1 MSSDLLPLITMDQVI
16 SRRAKT
22 HDDTPLLSYGG
33 ETEFAQYTGAGIE
46 RLSRHAANAYTEILG
61 GFANGSSKTVAM
73 VGISNMEYYITF
85 IALQRVGIT
94 AMLISPRLPDQGFTH
109 LLQKTGCSVA
119 IASQSARKS
128 LERACEAVN
137 MEISILPMLDAE
149 DFTTTTFIN
158 RFGGPLKPIDTSDQ
172 QGFIIHSG
180 GTTGLPKPVRLFT
193 KAWLLQAANVAGRMP
208 QVDALTT
215 LPLFHSFGIATLLR
229 CLVNGRCLSIM
240 NASRPITAST
250 VLSGLEKT
258 SSEALV
264 TVPYILKFFTEIDGG
279 VERLARLRQV
289 ISAGSA
295 IPDDLGNQISDAGAK
310 IYHLYGQT
318 ESGALMEACQDQ
330 WNWVTPLPSAK
341 PFLKF
346 EPVGEDV
353 YHLIVLPG
361 LPTKVLS
368 EREDGSYPTKDL
380 FQKHPTD
387 PQKWK
392 FVARQDDI
400 IVLVNGE
407 KADPIPLEDSVKQNP
422 NVRTAM
428 VFGAQ
433 KDSLGMIVVPSER
446 AASLNQGASAIV
458 ESILP
463 DLALGNSRVPA
474 YARISPDAIIVTHPD
489 VSLPMTDKATI
500 IRSRFLKQFEKDI
513 DDYYTM
519 KEVSGSGKKATTPD
533 EVRDFVRQVVTEQL
547 DLDEQKGA
555 EFTDESDL
563 FSLGMDSLQATNVRS
578 RVLKGVELDGQSLAT
593 NVVFDHPTVELLT
606 SHLIER
612 RAGRDQNV
620 REPREVALEMIR
632 KYSDFVEPPEV
643 DTMTADKDCV
653 LLTGATGSIGAHIL
667 SSLVLRENVSKIVC
681 LVRADSDQAAALRV
695 EGALR
700 KMRLLEHLSA
710 AQMDKILALPSNLSE
725 EHLGLSASSYDTLLT
740 SVTCVIHNAWPVN
753 FNMNLQSF
761 EQSGTRSTHNLIN
774 LSLKSRLQ
782 QKPTFVLISSLAA
795 VLQAKQLPI
804 PERRHGWE
812 AVASMGYGQSKW
824 VAEEICVAAAEK
836 AGLNTRVVRIGQVA
850 GDTQHG
856 IWSATEAFPTTV
868 RCALTIGALP
878 VIEGEDEE
886 LSWLPVD
893 KTAATVVDLS
903 LLDRA
908 GTDVASA
915 VPPFSLFHV
924 ANPSLLKWNRDFLP
938 ALKSQGLQFEALPQR
953 DWVKRLE
960 GNPDVGKNPAYKLVD
975 FFKQKYGRI
984 SESSVQPT
992 LDVTLTR
999 QFSPSLRE
1007 ETTINDA
1014 LVGRFLRYWTH
1025 EAWAS

>member
-1 MSSDLLPLITMDQVI
+1 MSSDLQPLVTMDQVI
-16 SRRAKT
+16 NRRAKT
-22 HDDTPLLSYGG
+22 HDQSPLLSYAG
-33 ETEFAQYTGAGIE
+33 ETDFAQYTGADIE
-46 RLSRHAANAYTEILG
+46 RLSRYAANAYMEILSDVSKES
-61 GFANGSSKTVAM
+61 AKTVAM

-85 IALQRVGIT
+85 LALQRVGIT

-109 LLQKTGCSVA
+109 LLQKTGCRVA
-119 IASQSARKS
+119 IASKGARNS
-128 LERACEAVN
+128 LERACKSADLDV
-137 MEISILPMLDAE
+137 SILPMLDVE
-149 DFTTTTFIN
+149 DFANSTFIN

-180 GTTGLPKPVRLFT
+180 GTTGLPKPVRLFA

-208 QVDALTT
+208 QVETLTT
-215 LPLFHSFGIATLLR
+215 LPLFHSFGVATLLR
-229 CLVNGRCLSIM
+229 SLVNGKCLSIM
-240 NASRPITAST
+240 NATRPITAST

-264 TVPYILKFFTEIDGG
+264 TVPYILKFFTEIEGG
-279 VERLARLRQV
+279 VERLAQLRQV

-295 IPDDLGNQISDAGAK
+295 IPDDLGNQISDAGAR

-341 PFLKF
+341 PFLRF
-346 EPVGEDV
+346 EPVGDDI

-407 KADPIPLEDSVKQNP
+407 KADPIPLEDAVKKHS
-422 NVRTAM
+422 NVRAAV

-433 KDSLGMIVVPSER
+433 KDSLGMIIVPSQK
-446 AASLNQGASAIV
+446 AADLGLSASAV
-458 ESILP
+458 VDSVLP
-463 DLALGNSRVPA
+463 ELALGNSRVPA
-474 YARISPDAIIVTHPD
+474 YARISPEAVIVTAAD
-489 VSLPMTDKATI
+489 VQLPMTDKATI
-500 IRSRFLKQFEKDI
+500 IRSRFLKQFEEDI
-513 DDYYTM
+513 DRYYTM
-519 KEVSGSGKKATTPD
+519 KETSGSGIKAKEPA
-533 EVRDFVRQVVTEQL
+533 EVCEFVRQVITEQL
-547 DLDEQKGA
+547 DLDEQKMS
-555 EFTDESDL
+555 EFTDGSDL

-578 RVLKGVELDGQSLAT
+578 RVLKRVELNGQSLAT

-606 SHLIER
+606 SHLLER
-612 RAGRDQNV
+612 QAGRGQEV
-620 REPREVALEMIR
+620 REPREVALQMICQ
-632 KYSDFVEPPEV
+632 YSDFVEPQVGNLSAEGE
-643 DTMTADKDCV
+643 CV

-667 SSLVLRENVSKIVC
+667 SSLILRENVSRVVC
-681 LVRADSDQAAALRV
+681 PVRADDDQSALRRV
-695 EGALR
+695 ESALR
-700 KMRLLEHLSA
+700 KMRLL
-710 AQMDKILALPSNLSE
+710 SNLSALHME
-725 EHLGLSASSYDTLLT
+725 KITALSSNLSDGHLGLSPSTYDSLLT
-740 SVTCVIHNAWPVN
+740 SVTSIIHNAWPVN

-761 EQSGTRSTHNLIN
+761 EQAGTRSTYNLLN
-774 LSLKSRLQ
+774 LALRSHLQ
-782 QKPTFVLISSLAA
+782 QKPTVVFISSLAA
-795 VLQAKQLPI
+795 VLQATPLPI
-804 PERRHGWE
+804 PERRHGWDG
-812 AVASMGYGQSKW
+812 VAAMGYGQSKW

-836 AGLNTRVVRIGQVA
+836 TGLNTRVVRIGQVA

-856 IWSATEAFPTTV
+856 IWSATEAFPSTV
-868 RCALTIGALP
+868 QCALTIGALP
-878 VIEGEDEE
+878 VVEGADEE

-908 GTDVASA
+908 DAGAVSA
-915 VPPFSLFHV
+915 VPRFSLFHV
-924 ANPSLLKWNRDFLP
+924 ANPCLLRWNQDFLP
-938 ALKSQGLQFEALPQR
+938 ALKRQGLQFEALPQR
-953 DWVKRLE
+953 EWVQRLE
-960 GNPDVGKNPAYKLVD
+960 ANPDVSRNPAYKLVD
-975 FFKQKYGRI
+975 FFKQKYGQV

-999 QFSPSLRE
+999 QLSPSLRE
-1007 ETTINDA
+1007 EARIDDG
-1014 LVGRFLRYWTH
+1014 LVGRFLKYWVEEGWT
-1025 EAWAS
+1025 S

>member
-1 MSSDLLPLITMDQVI
+1 MSSDLLPLVTMDQVI

-22 HDDTPLLSYGG
+22 HDRTSILSYAG
-33 ETEFAQYTGAGIE
+33 ENDFAQYTGAEIE
-46 RLSRHAANAYTEILG
+46 RLSRYAANAYAEILSG
-61 GFANGSSKTVAM
+61 LKEGSSKTVAM

-94 AMLISPRLPDQGFTH
+94 AMLISPRLPDQGFAH
-109 LLQKTGCSVA
+109 LLRKTNCNVA
-119 IASQSARKS
+119 ITSKGARKS
-128 LERACEAVN
+128 LERACKSAN
-137 MEISILPMLDAE
+137 MDVSILPMLDAE
-149 DFTTTTFIN
+149 DFATTTFIN
-158 RFGGPLKPIDTSDQ
+158 RFGGPLKPVDTSDQ

-180 GTTGLPKPVRLFT
+180 GTTGLPKPVRLYA
-193 KAWLLQAANVAGRMP
+193 KAWLLQAANVASRMP
-208 QVDALTT
+208 QVDTLTT
-215 LPLFHSFGIATLLR
+215 LPLFHSFGVATLLR

-258 SSEALV
+258 YSEALV

-279 VERLARLRQV
+279 VERLAQLRQV

-346 EPVGEDV
+346 EPVGDDI

-380 FQKHPTD
+380 FQRHPTD
-387 PQKWK
+387 PSKWK

-407 KADPIPLEDSVKQNP
+407 KADPIPLEDAVRKHP
-422 NVRTAM
+422 NVKAAV

-433 KDSLGMIVVPSER
+433 KDSLGMIVIPSER
-446 AASLNQGASAIV
+446 AAKLDLSAPAII

-463 DLALGNSRVPA
+463 NLALGNSRVPA
-474 YARISPDAIIVTHPD
+474 YARISSEAIIVKEPD
-489 VSLPMTDKATI
+489 VPLPMTDKATI

-513 DDYYTM
+513 DNYYTLE
-519 KEVSGSGKKATTPD
+519 EVSGNGKKATTPD
-533 EVRDFVRQVVTEQL
+533 EVREFVRQVVTEQL
-547 DLDEQKGA
+547 DLDEQKRA

-578 RVLKGVELDGQSLAT
+578 RILKGVELDGQSLAT
-593 NVVFDHPTVELLT
+593 NVVFDHPTVDLLA

-612 RAGRDQNV
+612 RAGRGQKGP
-620 REPREVALEMIR
+620 EPQEVALEMIR
-632 KYSDFVEPPEV
+632 KYSDFVKPWEIG
-643 DTMTADKDCV
+643 TMTVDKDCV

-667 SSLVLRENVSKIVC
+667 SSLVLRNNVSKVVC
-681 LVRADSDQAAALRV
+681 LVRADDDQAALLRV
-695 EGALR
+695 KGALR

-710 AQMDKILALPSNLSE
+710 AHMDKILALPCSLSD
-725 EHLGLSASSYDTLLT
+725 EHLGLSQSTYNALLT
-740 SVTCVIHNAWPVN
+740 SVTCIIHNAWPVN

-761 EQSGTRSTHNLIN
+761 EQSGTLSTHNLIN
-774 LSLKSRLQ
+774 LALQSQLQ

-795 VLQAKQLPI
+795 VLQAQPLPI

-812 AVASMGYGQSKW
+812 GVAPMGYGQSKW
-824 VAEEICVAAAEK
+824 VAEEICAAAAEK
-836 AGLNTRVVRIGQVA
+836 TGLNTRVVRIGQVA

-856 IWSATEAFPTTV
+856 IWSASEAFPTTV
-868 RCALTIGALP
+868 QCALTIGALP
-878 VIEGEDEE
+878 VVEGEDEE

-908 GTDVASA
+908 DVDAASA
-915 VPPFSLFHV
+915 VPAFSLFHV
-924 ANPSLLKWNRDFLP
+924 ANPSLLKWNMDFLP
-938 ALKSQGLQFEALPQR
+938 ALKRQGLQFEALPQR
-953 DWVKRLE
+953 EWLRRLE
-960 GNPDVGKNPAYKLVD
+960 DNPDVSKNPAYKLVD
-975 FFKQKYGRI
+975 FFKQKYGRV
-984 SESSVQPT
+984 SETSVQPT

-999 QFSPSLRE
+999 QFSPSLKK
-1007 ETTINDA
+1007 ETIVDDA
-1014 LVGRFLRYWTH
+1014 LVGKFLKYWTEH
-1025 EAWAS
+1025 AWSS